1 MTGKSEAWFTPSIHA
16 LQYQSVV
23 VGRSQICCGRR
34 GRAHRLRAPRGRSG
48 QARQERKKYA
58 FVPRPRPNALTALH
72 QRRSSSRCDIFAT
85 KHRPCL
91 QCQNTIGCRRGS
103 AGGIGF
109 TRCVNATSGMLRP
122 TPTLLWWCPRQEI
135 VAVCK
140 VLPSRLWSVRVECRD
155 APDPPHSARCESLFA
170 CGACTGRV

>member
-72 QRRSSSRCDIFAT
+72 QRRSSSRCDI
-85 KHRPCL
+85 L
-91 QCQNTIGCRRGS
+91 QPSTDPACNARTRLAAGEGAQEVSGS
-103 AGGIGF
+103 
-109 TRCVNATSGMLRP
+109 
-122 TPTLLWWCPRQEI
+122 
-135 VAVCK
+135 
-140 VLPSRLWSVRVECRD
+140 RD
-155 APDPPHSARCESLFA
+155 ASTRQVGCSGQLQRFYGGALVRRSSPFA
-170 CGACTGRV
+170 KSCLHDCGAFV